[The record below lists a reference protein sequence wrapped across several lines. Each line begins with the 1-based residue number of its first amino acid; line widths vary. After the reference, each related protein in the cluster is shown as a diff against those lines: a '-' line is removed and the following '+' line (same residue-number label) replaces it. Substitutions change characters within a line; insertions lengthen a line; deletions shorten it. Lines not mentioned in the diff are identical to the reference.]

1 MLTSYHLGSLAYTH
15 DIARIRDLME
25 ECSQLQP
32 CYLIKSIQEL
42 LEWNERLRD
51 CYSEEDLRLGISI
64 LSARISGSKNVWTA
78 MKRYGKF
85 QR

>member
-1 MLTSYHLGSLAYTH
+1 M
-15 DIARIRDLME
+15 
-25 ECSQLQP
+25 
-32 CYLIKSIQEL
+32 QEL
-42 LEWNERLRD
+42 LDWDARMKD
-51 CYSEEDLRLGISI
+51 CYSEEELRLGISI